1 MEHVDKLFIS
11 YPSEP
16 FQQAVVWPTTYTQ
29 PQTTIQSTPHLLMP
43 PITAAQT
50 MQPPPLAP
58 LLLSASDYLSA
69 GTTLHQVHFHSKR
82 EKIIAVQTDPWKKS
96 NENNIIFFW
105 FF

>member
-1 MEHVDKLFIS
+1 MGLDKFLLS

-29 PQTTIQSTPHLLMP
+29 PQTTIQPAPHLLMP
-43 PITAAQT
+43 PITAAPS

-69 GTTLHQVHFHSKR
+69 GTTLHQVAKMH
-82 EKIIAVQTDPWKKS
+82 
-96 NENNIIFFW
+96 
-105 FF
+105 